1 LSDGLAHDIGMQHLE
16 MLVDPHHVWSCAALQ
31 EDVVHYGSTE
41 HCYCFPRLYIDFIFV
56 SISRM
61 LQCIANRVDFLDYGR
76 EVTSA
81 GKSFVK
87 GNKSVDHCGLSLP
100 FNQVAQDLFSSASK
114 GDNGKKVTA
123 GEEEFRR
130 DLDLPLGYFSF
141 VKAHDD
147 YRPLTTRFSGG
158 PSA

>member
-1 LSDGLAHDIGMQHLE
+1 MQHLE

-41 HCYCFPRLYIDFIFV
+41 HCNRFPRLYINFIFV

-61 LQCIANRVDFLDYGR
+61 LQCIANPVDFLDYGR

-87 GNKSVDHCGLSLP
+87 GNKPVDHCGPPLP
-100 FNQVAQDLFSSASK
+100 FNEVAQDLFSGASK

-130 DLDLPLGYFSF
+130 DLDLPLGYFSL

-147 YRPLTTRFSGG
+147 YPTANVKVTGLRGFSRRSG
-158 PSA
+158 